1 MVKVKKSAKSKSK
14 KNEQL
19 MPAWKKVRASGSSSK
34 RTDFTTSCCECGET
48 IDDDTN
54 AVQCERCVGH
64 ETWKCAG
71 CLDLSDELYELLASS
86 SKCNFHWFCDKC
98 ESVALDTSSSP
109 PSSCQNEISTM
120 LMKLEE
126 NLLEKVNAIEV
137 RLTKIEVKPV
147 ATEEVQQRLEHKMDQ
162 IRTNNEPVV
171 QAVQEAIQ
179 EDKAEEVEIDRRK
192 TNVIIHG
199 VAESDD
205 DNADQRI
212 DDDSTVL
219 AAMFHE
225 LKVENV
231 KVESIVRLGKRAVN
245 PAQNPRPMKVVLDSV
260 DSKLS
265 ILRKAKNLRELQDGN
280 WSKVFVHQDLTPKQR
295 EARKP
300 LVVELK
306 ARKASGEKDL
316 TIYNGKVVKKR
327 GFQ

>member
-1 MVKVKKSAKSKSK
+1 
-14 KNEQL
+14 
-19 MPAWKKVRASGSSSK
+19 
-34 RTDFTTSCCECGET
+34 
-48 IDDDTN
+48 
-54 AVQCERCVGH
+54 
-64 ETWKCAG
+64 
-71 CLDLSDELYELLASS
+71 
-86 SKCNFHWFCDKC
+86 
-98 ESVALDTSSSP
+98 
-109 PSSCQNEISTM
+109 M